1 MSQYFARVPCQPQYV
16 AFSFSGDIAE
26 PAKKNHASTFSWI
39 KFNFDERYKW
49 GVKTWFVGIH
59 CHALGERKLNW
70 GCQHFECFHLMTLAK
85 RYAPLS
91 DLSSSVK
98 SECWAWRGS
107 HALHCKACTGSVFDF
122 LEGSRH
128 FWRVCSGAGLDSNLG
143 TDSRFGAKSFL
154 IMKTWFECLSFFPP
168 WKWMGKR
175 NLWWRSTLR
184 CTSWKYLDSFP
195 IK

>member
-1 MSQYFARVPCQPQYV
+1 MKL
-16 AFSFSGDIAE
+16 
-26 PAKKNHASTFSWI
+26 AKKH
-39 KFNFDERYKW
+39 
-49 GVKTWFVGIH
+49 
-59 CHALGERKLNW
+59 
-70 GCQHFECFHLMTLAK
+70 
-85 RYAPLS
+85 APLS
-91 DLSSSVK
+91 DLSSSVG

-143 TDSRFGAKSFL
+143 TDNRFGAKSFL

-184 CTSWKYLDSFP
+184 CTSWKYLESFP
-195 IK
+195 VKKDFHLIPFPNPLQNSKLEKIIFCCILLVWFTFLQ